1 MREQPGIPEERLRAC
16 LQDQYDLSSV
26 TLEFLPRGLDYHAG
40 VYRVVSE
47 QGTAS
52 LLKVTSRPLYEPRCL
67 VPRYLNDQ
75 GITAVVA
82 PVPTRSGAL
91 WTQLEEWTVI
101 VYPFIDGDTSLTGMT
116 NEQWKEVGTIFQ
128 QIHQVMLPPV
138 GFESLHKETFDPTE
152 YARWVRAFETQH
164 LHSRHGGSGA
174 SRALRADWLA
184 HQSTIHT
191 AVTSLEKLAEV
202 LQSRTFPYIICHA
215 DLHAANLLRDRHGHV
230 FVIDWDEVMLAPKE
244 RDFIFV
250 REPQADAFFQGY
262 GQREIDWMALTYYL
276 WERVVQD
283 VIEDA
288 QNVCFRDD
296 WAEETRADVAR
307 LFHEYLSEGGSN
319 INAAY
324 EASARLAI

>member
-1 MREQPGIPEERLRAC
+1 MRKPLSIAEEQLRAC

-47 QGTAS
+47 QGTAY

-82 PVPTRSGAL
+82 PVPTRGGAL

-128 QIHQVMLPPV
+128 QIHQVMLPPE

-164 LHSRHGGSGA
+164 LHSRHDGSV
-174 SRALRADWLA
+174 SERALRADWVA
-184 HQSTIHT
+184 HQPTIHT
-191 AVTSLEKLAEV
+191 VVTSLEKLAEV
-202 LQSRTFPYIICHA
+202 LQSRTLPYVISHA
-215 DLHAANLLRDRHGHV
+215 DLHPANLLRDHAGHV
-230 FVIDWDEVMLAPKE
+230 CVIDWDEVMLAPKE

-283 VIEDA
+283 LIEDA
-288 QNVCFRDD
+288 RNVCFRDD
-296 WAEETRADVAR
+296 WAEETRADAAQ
-307 LFHEYLSEGGSN
+307 LFHQYFSERST
-319 INAAY
+319 IDAAY
-324 EASARLAI
+324 EASAR

>member
-1 MREQPGIPEERLRAC
+1 MREQPGIPEEQLRAC
-16 LQDQYDLSSV
+16 LQDQYDLYPVS
-26 TLEFLPRGLDYHAG
+26 LEFLPRGKDYKAG

-47 QGTAS
+47 QSTAY
-52 LLKVTSRPLYEPRCL
+52 LLKVTSRSLYEPRCL
-67 VPRYLNDQ
+67 VPHYLNDQ
-75 GITAVVA
+75 GITSVVA

-91 WTQLEEWTVI
+91 WTRVEEWTVI

-116 NEQWKEVGTIFQ
+116 NEQWKEVGMIFKG
-128 QIHQVMLPPV
+128 IHQVRLSPE
-138 GFESLHKETFDPTE
+138 GFESLRKETFDPTE
-152 YARWVRAFETQH
+152 YTRWVRAFETQH
-164 LHSRHGGSGA
+164 LHSRRGGSGS
-174 SRALRADWLA
+174 SRALRADWRA

-191 AVTSLEKLAEV
+191 AEASLEKLAEG
-202 LQSRTFPYIICHA
+202 LQARTLPYVISHA
-215 DLHAANLLRDRHGHV
+215 DLHPANLLRDQHGHV

-250 REPQADAFFQGY
+250 REPDADAFFQGY

-296 WAEETRADVAR
+296 WAEETRADAAR
-307 LFHEYLSEGGSN
+307 LFHEYLSEGST
-319 INAAY
+319 IDAAY
-324 EASARLAI
+324 KASARLAI